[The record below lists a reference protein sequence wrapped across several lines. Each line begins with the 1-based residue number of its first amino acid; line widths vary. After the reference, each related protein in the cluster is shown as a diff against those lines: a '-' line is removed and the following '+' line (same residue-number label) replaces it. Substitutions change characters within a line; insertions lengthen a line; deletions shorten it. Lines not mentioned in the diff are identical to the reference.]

1 MALRDLI
8 IQSQLVPPR
17 NRQGILN
24 RERISQ
30 LLSEILDYPLTIV
43 QAGTGYGKS
52 TELAKM
58 AGLVPLFY
66 WYSVREADR
75 DAFLFLANLFA
86 SFSQLEHEW
95 GQLALDSL
103 ENDPQ
108 TVHKDLLRPLLNEI
122 TLGLRGEAIL
132 VLDDF
137 HLVADIPEIEEL
149 VTYLIDYSPPGL
161 HIVLSSRKIPN
172 YKALPRW
179 RVKGAVKIINRTDLA
194 FTKEEVLALFRDQ
207 YHYNIT
213 SDQANRLLMETE
225 GWAIALQMVWQNLQ
239 SGSESVDHVLRL
251 RPITLEALFD
261 YLATEVLERLSS
273 DMQDFLVTAAV
284 LNQIEPEILNVL
296 LGMDSSEQKLRFVQ
310 ESGLFISSV
319 GEDVYQFQN
328 LFHDFLKSRLW
339 SNPEKAK
346 LLHRQSADYF
356 LQKERYEAA
365 IYHLLEAEDFKKAG
379 NLIVQIGPNMIFMGR
394 LDGLLAWIQRLP
406 EDVINQIAGILLLK
420 GDVFRLRS
428 NFEES
433 LSCYAKSEEIYT
445 KEDDLLGRS
454 KALRGQAQIFL
465 DTVRPIK
472 AEALLEEALRLLEPQ
487 EFHQETAALLDQ
499 LAENKLNLG
508 HPDQAQ
514 ALHHEARLLR
524 NESDPGDVYL
534 EARALLRTGHLTEGR
549 NLLISRAMEEQHN
562 NENRPQRF
570 HRETLLLLSLICI
583 MQGDWTAA
591 KRYAED
597 GIEIGKK
604 LNSSFVEAVGMI
616 RLAHALELYGMTTR
630 QTSLLEEA
638 ENLYNTAINKVRL
651 FKVTRVQVEP
661 FWGLSRLYGF
671 QGKLLEAQEYA
682 NQAMQSAEQAG
693 DKWLYNLVKVNLGAS
708 YSMVGNAKEAL
719 DLLFSAYDGFK
730 KVADSYGVAASLLWI
745 LVTYWNEGDS
755 EQARSYL
762 RQLIPLLKA
771 GKYENLLIKPT
782 YLGLKDSQ
790 NIIPIL
796 LDGFKNGMEKDFL
809 DQILRKLNVDD
820 LEYHPGYS
828 LYVQMLGVFEVRR
841 GDHRIR
847 SAEWQR
853 DKARQLFQLFL
864 TQPDEWLQRDQIVDR
879 LWPELAPDAAVRDF
893 KVALNALNRALEPS
907 RPRGTQPF
915 FIIRRDNLYGINPQ
929 AEIYMDVSEFE
940 VYAEKDDV
948 QSKQEALRLYKGEF
962 LADSLYNEWSDHR
975 REQIKQKYLFVCESL
990 AEQYVIEEQFDEA
1003 INLCEKILQ
1012 IEPTWEASYR
1022 LMMRAYDKKDNRSQV
1037 FYTFQRCKDILFA
1050 ELGVEPTEATKNLF
1064 QELCA
1069 VNLE

>member
-30 LLSEILDYPLTIV
+30 LLSEILEYRLTIV

-58 AGLVPLFY
+58 AGSVPLFY

-75 DAFLFLANLFA
+75 DPFLFLANLFA
-86 SFSQLEHEW
+86 SFSQLEYEW

-103 ENDPQ
+103 ENDPK
-108 TVHKDLLRPLLNEI
+108 TVNTDLLRPLLNEI
-122 TLGLRGEAIL
+122 TIGLRGEAIL

-149 VTYLIDYSPPGL
+149 VTYLIDYCPPGL

-179 RVKGAVKIINRTDLA
+179 RVKGAVKFITRADLA

-207 YHYNIT
+207 YRYNLT
-213 SDQANRLLMETE
+213 NDQANRLLTETE
-225 GWAIALQMVWQNLQ
+225 GWAIALQMVWQSLQ
-239 SGSESVDHVLRL
+239 SGSETVDHVLRL

-261 YLATEVLERLSS
+261 YLATEVLGRLSVEV
-273 DMQDFLVTAAV
+273 QNFLVTASV
-284 LNQIEPEILNVL
+284 LNQIEPDIMNVL
-296 LGMDSSEQKLRFVQ
+296 LESDSSERMLRFVQ

-328 LFHDFLKSRLW
+328 LFHDFLKSQLK
-339 SNPEKAK
+339 SDPERARF
-346 LLHRQSADYF
+346 LHRQSAAYF
-356 LQKERYEAA
+356 LEKERFEAA
-365 IYHLLEAEDFKKAG
+365 IFHLLEADDFKKAG
-379 NLIVQIGPNMIFMGR
+379 DLIVQIGPNMITMGR
-394 LDGLLAWIQRLP
+394 LDSLLAWIQRLP
-406 EDVINQIAGILLLK
+406 VDIADQIAGTQLLK
-420 GDVFRLRS
+420 GDILRLRS
-428 NFEES
+428 NFEEALIS
-433 LSCYAKSEEIYT
+433 YAKSEEIYS
-445 KEDDLLGRS
+445 KENDLLGRT

-534 EARALLRTGHLTEGR
+534 EARALLRTGHLAEGR
-549 NLLISRAMEEQHN
+549 NLLISRAMDEQQN

-583 MQGDWTAA
+583 MQGDWQAA
-591 KRYAED
+591 KRFAED
-597 GIEIGKK
+597 GIRIGLK
-604 LNSSFVEAVGMI
+604 LKSSFVEAVGMI
-616 RLAHALELYGMTTR
+616 RLAHALELYGITTR
-630 QTSLLEEA
+630 QMSLLDEA
-638 ENLYNTAINKVRL
+638 ESLYNTAINKVRL

-661 FWGLSRLYGF
+661 FWGLSRLYGY

-682 NQAMQSAEQAG
+682 NQAMQTAEQAG

-708 YSMVGNAKEAL
+708 YSMVGNAEEAIE
-719 DLLFSAYDGFK
+719 LLLSAYEGFK
-730 KVADSYGVAASLLWI
+730 KVSDSYGIAASLLWI
-745 LVTYWNEGDS
+745 TITYWWDGDV
-755 EQARSYL
+755 ELARGYL
-762 RQLIPLLKA
+762 TQLIPLLIA
-771 GKYENLLIKPT
+771 GKHDNLLIKPT

-790 NIIPIL
+790 VIIPVL
-796 LDGFKNGMEKDFL
+796 LDGFKNGVERDYL
-809 DQILRKLNVDD
+809 EQVLRKLNVEDMD
-820 LEYHPGYS
+820 YHPGYS

-864 TQPDEWLQRDQIVDR
+864 THPQEWLQRDQIVDR
-879 LWPELAPDAAVRDF
+879 LWPDLAPDAAVRDF
-893 KVALNALNRALEPS
+893 KVALNALNRALEPA
-907 RPRGTQPF
+907 RPRGAQPF
-915 FIIRRDNLYGINPQ
+915 FIIRRDNLYGINPNAQ
-929 AEIYMDVSEFE
+929 IYMDVTEFE
-940 VYAEKDDV
+940 AYAEKDDI

-962 LADSLYNEWSDHR
+962 LADCLYNEWSDHR
-975 REQIKQKYLFVCESL
+975 REQIKQKYLFVSESL
-990 AEQYVIEEQFDEA
+990 AEQYVLEEQFDDA

-1012 IEPTWEASYR
+1012 VEPTWEVSYR

-1037 FYTFQRCKDILFA
+1037 FYTYQRCKEILSA

-1069 VNLE
+1069 VDTE